1 MILNRRILWLGFSL
15 CGIAVFSIVS
25 SCGGSKSTD
34 TDEENT
40 VADSTEKMVKA
51 VCSSC
56 HEWVPP
62 EMLPRVTWTD
72 LVLPVM
78 AGKMGFTEYEGV
90 PLPSEKND
98 PAVSKNFYPSKPTI
112 TYSQFKEIVEYFK
125 IKAPETTPSQQRELP
140 IGVATSR
147 FQAQFPNLPPTDPP
161 LTTYVKIQPNLKRLV
176 AGVGGDHP
184 RLGLF
189 DENLQPKWV
198 MSLPSAPAHIDYSGG
213 MEWLITCM
221 GSVMPSNKKEG
232 KLIQAI
238 MAGDKQ
244 PSKPKE
250 LFTALPRPV
259 QIQKADLDGNGV
271 NDYLING
278 FGHLEGKL
286 YWLKDGKSGAENMFR
301 ADPGALRSV
310 VVDWDGDGKQ
320 DVVTMFAQGRESIF
334 LYKNEGGG
342 KFTEKK
348 LMAFMPV
355 MGSSFFDIMDVNG
368 DKKPDI
374 VYTSGDNADY
384 SIALKHFH
392 GVYIY
397 LNQGND
403 QFKQAYFYPIH
414 GCYKAMLRDF
424 DLDGDLD
431 MVTISFFADYV
442 SQHQEAL
449 VYFENQGD
457 LKFVPYQMPGFDR
470 GRWLTMDAGDLD
482 GDGDEDVV
490 IGNFAYGP
498 ESFLPAGAPQKFAS
512 HPIYLYLENTTK

>member
-1 MILNRRILWLGFSL
+1 
-15 CGIAVFSIVS
+15 
-25 SCGGSKSTD
+25 
-34 TDEENT
+34 
-40 VADSTEKMVKA
+40 
-51 VCSSC
+51 
-56 HEWVPP
+56 
-62 EMLPRVTWTD
+62 
-72 LVLPVM
+72 
-78 AGKMGFTEYEGV
+78 
-90 PLPSEKND
+90 
-98 PAVSKNFYPSKPTI
+98 
-112 TYSQFKEIVEYFK
+112 
-125 IKAPETTPSQQRELP
+125 
-140 IGVATSR
+140 
-147 FQAQFPNLPPTDPP
+147 
-161 LTTYVKIQPNLKRLV
+161 
-176 AGVGGDHP
+176 
-184 RLGLF
+184 
-189 DENLQPKWV
+189 
-198 MSLPSAPAHIDYSGG
+198 
-213 MEWLITCM
+213 
-221 GSVMPSNKKEG
+221 
-232 KLIQAI
+232 
-238 MAGDKQ
+238 
-244 PSKPKE
+244 
-250 LFTALPRPV
+250 
-259 QIQKADLDGNGV
+259 
-271 NDYLING
+271 
-278 FGHLEGKL
+278 
-286 YWLKDGKSGAENMFR
+286 
-301 ADPGALRSV
+301 
-310 VVDWDGDGKQ
+310 VDWDGDGKQ

-512 HPIYLYLENTTK
+512 NPIYLYLENTTK